1 MNRRHFSQLTGTALA
16 ALTGNSLADH
26 HGEKK
31 VAAFKSKF
39 GPHPGLL
46 ATGPGKKADYIDQLK
61 FAHDHGFRGWEDN
74 HLNSQPAA
82 VQEKIGEFMKDTDME
97 IGISVIFFGGAMQ
110 FNELTAEN
118 KVALKKDMLKG
129 VEVAKRTGQTVM
141 TMLPGVRDESM
152 TREAQIKASVDGM
165 KFCCDLIEEHDLIM
179 VNEPLSHGIKGGE
192 PLLRS
197 FEDGHMLCELVNRK
211 SCKLLADYYHEG
223 QIGHGEKFTEITNK
237 VWDQIAYVQYGAS
250 PGRKEPGT
258 GKLDYVTLT
267 KQLREKGY
275 SGVIGMEHGA
285 SKKGKEGLD
294 ALVAAYRKID
304 A

>member
-1 MNRRHFSQLTGTALA
+1 
-16 ALTGNSLADH
+16 
-26 HGEKK
+26 
-31 VAAFKSKF
+31 
-39 GPHPGLL
+39 
-46 ATGPGKKADYIDQLK
+46 
-61 FAHDHGFRGWEDN
+61 
-74 HLNSQPAA
+74 
-82 VQEKIGEFMKDTDME
+82 
-97 IGISVIFFGGAMQ
+97 
-110 FNELTAEN
+110 TAEN

-152 TREAQIKASVDGM
+152 AREAQIKASVDGM
-165 KFCCDLIEEHDLIM
+165 KFCCDLIEEHGLIM

-237 VWDQIAYVQYGAS
+237 VWDQISYVQYGAS

-275 SGVIGMEHGA
+275 TGVIGMEHGA